1 MFVKIQMEMTLYEA
15 RVMKS
20 AMQHYADTQTQ
31 PRKKDLAED
40 VVSLINRQIKE
51 QTRGKTN

>member
-1 MFVKIQMEMTLYEA
+1 MLVKIEMLMTEYDA

-31 PRKKDLAED
+31 PRKKDIAED

-51 QTRGKTN
+51 QKRGKTN